1 MPWGETCAMD
11 QRLQFVADAIAGD
24 ATITEL
30 CGRYAI
36 SRKTGYK
43 WLGRYRLDGVEGL
56 KERARAPHAHGRA
69 RPEEL
74 IAAVLA
80 LKERW
85 PLWGPRKLRAK
96 LAALHADWAVPAAST
111 IGDWLRRAGLTR
123 GRRRRRRCPP

>member
-11 QRLQFVADAIAGD
+11 RRLQFVADAIAGD
-24 ATITEL
+24 ATLTEL

-74 IAAVLA
+74 IAAGLA

-85 PLWGPRKLRAK
+85 PVWGARKPRAE
-96 LAALHADWAVPAAST
+96 
-111 IGDWLRRAGLTR
+111 RAGGR
-123 GRRRRRRCPP
+123 GRWGGAGGGAR